1 MGNKQ
6 PGFKAAGH
14 KLGST
19 QNNSEAVKTK
29 AVKAARARQQASS
42 SNKHKKRTTKSTS
55 SSSSSTTSTTST
67 NGRPKKK
74 RNTPP
79 KIKSLQETEQ
89 GRSLA
94 AEAAAKRAGA
104 WDNKIKKGKQKAAK
118 ARRVRDAELNQQL
131 GTAKASREES
141 LQRLPK
147 AKPLPKVDL
156 TGFDPTQAV
165 FRSSGQAAGAMQ
177 AAQSQSAQSQSQPH
191 ITTGTTS
198 APSSSSSSGSSQF
211 SSSILNH
218 HSENVDQKALTKMN
232 ALIFKSS
239 IQQRKEGVIILPK
252 EIQEQLISIFNDQN
266 ESPDLDFAIAR
277 LTSNV
282 DTAATF
288 KAVSLVMKIVGN
300 ILQHPGEEK
309 YQSLRLTTSA
319 AQKKLLPVTGAMD
332 VLAAAGFELVD
343 VGGDSCAV
351 RFSSGKEGSGVKLA
365 AAAERIAMVGS
376 RLENEK

>member
-104 WDNKIKKGKQKAAK
+104 WDNKIKKGKQKATK

-165 FRSSGQAAGAMQ
+165 FRSSAQAAGAMQ
-177 AAQSQSAQSQSQPH
+177 AAQSQSQSAQSH

-252 EIQEQLISIFNDQN
+252 EIQNQLISIFNDQN

-376 RLENEK
+376 RLKK

>member
-19 QNNSEAVKTK
+19 QNNSEAVKTE

-177 AAQSQSAQSQSQPH
+177 AAQSQSQSAQSH

-218 HSENVDQKALTKMN
+218 HSENVNQKALTKMN

>member
-19 QNNSEAVKTK
+19 QNNSEAVKTE

-55 SSSSSTTSTTST
+55 SSSSTTTSTTST

-177 AAQSQSAQSQSQPH
+177 AAQSQSQSAQSH

-252 EIQEQLISIFNDQN
+252 EIQNQLISIFNDQN

>member
-19 QNNSEAVKTK
+19 QNNSEAVKTES
-29 AVKAARARQQASS
+29 VKAARARQQASS

-55 SSSSSTTSTTST
+55 SSSSSTNSTTST

-177 AAQSQSAQSQSQPH
+177 AAQSQSQSAQSH

-252 EIQEQLISIFNDQN
+252 EVQEQLISIFNDQN

>member
-19 QNNSEAVKTK
+19 QNNSEAVKTE

-55 SSSSSTTSTTST
+55 SSSSSTNSTTST

-177 AAQSQSAQSQSQPH
+177 AAQSQSQSAQSH

>member
-19 QNNSEAVKTK
+19 QNNSEAVKTE

-177 AAQSQSAQSQSQPH
+177 AAQSQSQSAQSH

-252 EIQEQLISIFNDQN
+252 EIQNQLISIFNDQN

>member
-19 QNNSEAVKTK
+19 QNNSEAVKTE

-55 SSSSSTTSTTST
+55 SSSSSTNSTTST

-177 AAQSQSAQSQSQPH
+177 AAQSQSQSAQSH

-252 EIQEQLISIFNDQN
+252 EIQNQLISIFNDQN